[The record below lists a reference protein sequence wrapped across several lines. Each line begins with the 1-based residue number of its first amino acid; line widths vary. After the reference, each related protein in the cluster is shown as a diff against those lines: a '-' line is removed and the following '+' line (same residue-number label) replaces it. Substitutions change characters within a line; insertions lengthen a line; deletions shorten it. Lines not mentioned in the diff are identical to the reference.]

1 MGTSTDMPPLVLYV
15 EDEDDNFAIAD
26 LRLRGRFRVI
36 KASTDKE
43 ACDIVRQRGRE
54 LWAVLMD
61 VQLRGATLDGFQLT
75 RVFTGRPVN
84 VALPAWAQDVPRLE
98 APVFVMTAYGTTL
111 PVDVRACGAAGLWSK
126 PVDYRLL
133 ISTLQRL
140 PRFTEPVAQAG
151 A

>member
-1 MGTSTDMPPLVLYV
+1 MGTSTDIPLVLYV
-15 EDEDDNFAIAD
+15 EDEADNFTIAD

-36 KASTDKE
+36 KASTDRE
-43 ACDIVRQRGRE
+43 ACDIVRQRGSE

-61 VQLRGATLDGFQLT
+61 VQLRGGTLDGFQLT
-75 RVFTGRPVN
+75 RVFTGRPLTGP
-84 VALPAWAQDVPRLE
+84 LPTWAQNMPRLD
-98 APVFVMTAYGTTL
+98 APIFVMTAYGATL

-133 ISTLQRL
+133 ISELQR
-140 PRFTEPVAQAG
+140 PRFTAPAAQQAE